1 MPEESGHDLTRQ
13 KEVEK
18 WCMWAH
24 GSALLGFVVP
34 FGNVIGPWYILR
46 KKGEIYPEVVP
57 HAKAALNFQLT
68 MTLYVAI
75 SLVLLLVWIGLF
87 FLIALMVYQMLS
99 ILLAVLEA
107 HDLEVYR
114 YPLGQTF
121 IK

>member
-1 MPEESGHDLTRQ
+1 
-13 KEVEK
+13 
-18 WCMWAH
+18 MWAH

-46 KKGEIYPEVVP
+46 KKGELYPEVVP

-87 FLIALMVYQMLS
+87 CLIALMVYQMLS